1 MGEVKIIDGHGI
13 VFNMT
18 PSPGGTSCLG
28 NAEQDMR
35 LVAEHLGARVD
46 WDAFERELLMGH
58 EDTRDLAPMPL
69 AEVG

>member
-1 MGEVKIIDGHGI
+1 LHGI

-46 WDAFERELLMGH
+46 WAAFERELLLGH
-58 EDTRDLAPMPL
+58 EDTSNVPAPVLA
-69 AEVG
+69 AVG